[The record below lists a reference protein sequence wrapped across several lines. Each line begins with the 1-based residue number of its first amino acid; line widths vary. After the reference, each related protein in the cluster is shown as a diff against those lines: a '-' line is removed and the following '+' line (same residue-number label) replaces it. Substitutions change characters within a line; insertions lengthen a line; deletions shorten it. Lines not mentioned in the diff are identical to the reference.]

1 MQDLHLFAG
10 VMAVALSLVV
20 GASSLPDQDWS
31 GRSAIVVAVAGVAAI
46 FAVGRLLPW
55 DALALAA
62 VDLDTASRGYLPL
75 LRDDVRFVVFE
86 IDDDTFEASRTSVL
100 LWLGL
105 HVLIL
110 PGLVVA
116 SLRSILRNRRERR
129 LTLVRS
135 QS

>member
-20 GASSLPDQDWS
+20 GASSLRDQDWS

-55 DALALAA
+55 DALALAT

-116 SLRSILRNRRERR
+116 SLRSILRNRREHR